1 MRSTKQHFP
10 TEQPSYKQSIL
21 RGEKFSPL
29 KIPLLS
35 KVSIVEVC
43 MSIQGK
49 RGTNVVVGCS
59 PCLLTEEEIM
69 GSDPHLGLHDRWLS
83 RFQG

>member
-1 MRSTKQHFP
+1 
-10 TEQPSYKQSIL
+10 
-21 RGEKFSPL
+21 
-29 KIPLLS
+29 
-35 KVSIVEVC
+35 